1 MKEFDIKI
9 KETLE
14 KTMTVEAENRQD
26 AEEKLRTA
34 PRLLPA

>member
-14 KTMTVEAENRQD
+14 KTVTVEAENREE
-26 AEEKLRTA
+26 AEEMVRQSYDV
-34 PRLLPA
+34 

>member
-14 KTMTVEAENRQD
+14 KTVTVEAENRQD
-26 AEEKLRTA
+26 AEEMVRQA
-34 PRLLPA
+34 YP